1 MLIPD
6 AGAVTAAAKAVE
18 LSIERIREIGTT
30 TMAQLEAATSEGTTT
45 FTNIEPSAAHFSSV
59 PLAAEFHA
67 QQQAA
72 KEAFLAAIEG
82 ILSDL
87 RSFGDNLVATAD
99 AHQQTDDQVRAALM
113 SFGEQYVDAD
123 LATNTAYEEHREDAA
138 LNSTGA
144 QEADEAAGFADE
156 GGEGGSEP
164 QAPTDQSGDAPQSDS
179 GDSSGDSYGDTDG
192 SGGSG
197 ESGGSGGS
205 GYGSD

>member
-18 LSIERIREIGTT
+18 LSIERIREIGSS
-30 TMAQLEAATSEGTTT
+30 TMAQLEAATTEGTTT

-87 RSFGDNLVATAD
+87 RSFGENLVATAD

-113 SFGEQYVDAD
+113 SFGEHYVNTE

-156 GGEGGSEP
+156 GGQEGGQAGGEAGSA
-164 QAPTDQSGDAPQSDS
+164 APTDQSGEAPQSDA
-179 GDSSGDSYGDTDG
+179 GDSYGSG
-192 SGGSG
+192 SSEGSD
-197 ESGGSGGS
+197 GS
-205 GYGSD
+205 GYGAG